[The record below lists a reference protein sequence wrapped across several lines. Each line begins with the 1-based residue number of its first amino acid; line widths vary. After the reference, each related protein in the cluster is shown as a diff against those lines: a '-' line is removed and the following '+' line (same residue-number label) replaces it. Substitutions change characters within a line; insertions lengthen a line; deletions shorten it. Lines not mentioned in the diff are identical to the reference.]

1 MDRQSLRGI
10 SVLRMQ
16 QIDTAA
22 IDTFKIPRLLLM
34 EHAGM
39 AVARAVAQRSAAI
52 TLPVVIC
59 CGMGFNG
66 GDGLAAARHLHAWGY
81 PLSLVLLGR
90 IEALRDEPSIYA
102 TILQRL
108 GLPIIELTAP
118 PSAGGDRFEEQLS
131 ACGLVIDAMLGIG
144 ARGSIREPMASV
156 ITRINAARAP
166 VIAVDI
172 PSGLDAD
179 TGRVASV
186 AIRATRTVTFGLP
199 KRGCVLE
206 EGPACVG
213 VLDVDAITIPPRLL
227 ADTSDA

>member
-1 MDRQSLRGI
+1 MDRQSPRGI

-39 AVARAVAQRSAAI
+39 AVGRAVAHHTADAR
-52 TLPVVIC
+52 PVILIC
-59 CGMGFNG
+59 CGIGFNG

-102 TILQRL
+102 AILERL
-108 GLPIIELTAP
+108 GLSIIELTAR
-118 PSAGGDRFEEQLS
+118 SGGAWERFEVQLRR
-131 ACGLVIDAMLGIG
+131 CGLVVDAMLGIG

-156 ITRINAARAP
+156 ISRINAARAP

-172 PSGLDAD
+172 PSGLDAQ
-179 TGRVASV
+179 TGRVAHV

-199 KRGCVLE
+199 KRGCFLD
-206 EGPACVG
+206 EGPAHVG
-213 VLDVDAITIPPRLL
+213 ALNVDAITIPRPLL
-227 ADTSDA
+227 VERP